1 MKKILFLPLAALAAW
16 ACLPAIG
23 LEAADKKPRPGA
35 DSATRTK
42 GKVKKIRHVVC
53 FKFKEDATKEQIAKV
68 EKAFEDLKKKK
79 KIVEIENLEWGTN
92 NSPEGLNKGFTHCF
106 ILTFADEKARDA
118 YLPHPDHKAFG
129 KVLKPILAD
138 VFVIDFAK

>member
-1 MKKILFLPLAALAAW
+1 
-16 ACLPAIG
+16 
-23 LEAADKKPRPGA
+23 
-35 DSATRTK
+35 
-42 GKVKKIRHVVC
+42 VKKIRHVVC
-53 FKFKEDATKEQIAKV
+53 FKFKEDATKQQIAKV

-79 KIVEIENLEWGTN
+79 KIAEIESLEWGTN

-129 KVLKPILAD
+129 KVLKPILDD

>member
-1 MKKILFLPLAALAAW
+1 MKKILFLPLAVLAAW

-53 FKFKEDATKEQIAKV
+53 FKFKEDATDAQIRKV
-68 EKAFEDLKKKK
+68 EKAFAGLKKK
-79 KIVEIENLEWGTN
+79 IPEIKGLEWGVN

-106 ILTFADEKARDA
+106 IVTFADEKGREI
-118 YLPHPDHKAFG
+118 YLPHPDHKAF
-129 KVLKPILAD
+129 VEILKPILDD
-138 VFVIDFAK
+138 VFVIDF

>member
-1 MKKILFLPLAALAAW
+1 MKNLLTITCVAFIAFAGIESL
-16 ACLPAIG
+16 
-23 LEAADKKPRPGA
+23 
-35 DSATRTK
+35 SAKSKEIPSAKAKTANK
-42 GKVKKIRHVVC
+42 SKAKVKKIRHVVC

-68 EKAFEDLKKKK
+68 EKAFEDLKKQK

-129 KVLKPILAD
+129 EVLKPILAD

>member
-1 MKKILFLPLAALAAW
+1 MKKFLVITCTAFIALAGIESLSAKSKDNPS
-16 ACLPAIG
+16 AKAKT
-23 LEAADKKPRPGA
+23 EKK
-35 DSATRTK
+35 SK
-42 GKVKKIRHVVC
+42 VKVKKIRHVVC

-68 EKAFEDLKKKK
+68 VKTFEDLKKKK
-79 KIVEIENLEWGTN
+79 KIAEIENFEWGTN

-106 ILTFADEKARDA
+106 ILTFADEKARAA

-129 KVLKPILAD
+129 KVLKPILDD

>member
-1 MKKILFLPLAALAAW
+1 MKKFLVIICTAFIALAGIES
-16 ACLPAIG
+16 L
-23 LEAADKKPRPGA
+23 
-35 DSATRTK
+35 SAKSKENPSAKAKTENK
-42 GKVKKIRHVVC
+42 SKVKVKKIRHVVC

-68 EKAFEDLKKKK
+68 VKTFEDLKKKK
-79 KIVEIENLEWGTN
+79 KIAEIENFEWGTN

-106 ILTFADEKARDA
+106 ILTFANEKARDD

-129 KVLKPILAD
+129 KVLKPILDD

>member
-53 FKFKEDATKEQIAKV
+53 FKFKEDATDAQIRKV
-68 EKAFEDLKKKK
+68 EKAFAGLKKK
-79 KIVEIENLEWGTN
+79 IPEIKGLEWGVN

-106 ILTFADEKARDA
+106 IVSFADEKGREI
-118 YLPHPDHKAFG
+118 YLPHPDHKAF
-129 KVLKPILAD
+129 VEILKPILDD
-138 VFVIDFAK
+138 VFVIDF